1 MIDANTFSANAG
13 KTLCQRTDISKRPR
27 ATHATPTESGV
38 KKNSGDWI
46 SSLMR
51 SMLLSNTIRAYR
63 VSVLLKSVRLMKI
76 KSFRTWKLHDY
87 INIFP
92 LVIKCTLNYFR
103 W

>member
-13 KTLCQRTDISKRPR
+13 KTLCQRTDISKRLR

-63 VSVLLKSVRLMKI
+63 VCPFKVSQANEDK
-76 KSFRTWKLHDY
+76 
-87 INIFP
+87 
-92 LVIKCTLNYFR
+92 VIQNMEAA
-103 W
+103 